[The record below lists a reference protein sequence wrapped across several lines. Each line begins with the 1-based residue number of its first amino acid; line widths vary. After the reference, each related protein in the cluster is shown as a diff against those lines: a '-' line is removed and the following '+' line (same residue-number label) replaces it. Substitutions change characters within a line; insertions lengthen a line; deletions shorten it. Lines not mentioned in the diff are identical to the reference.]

1 MYARLYGAEEEAT
14 TELQEKTADLKID
27 NSEKADKAKEQPQ
40 PEKLDA
46 LQKEQLKKDKKKQA
60 RAEARVT
67 IKRIERTKRKCVI
80 VVAGMEAFDV
90 DLKKAAKLFATK
102 FACGSSVTKNAA
114 GVEEI
119 VVQGDVQDDIYELIL
134 KTYKAIPDESVV
146 MD

>member
-40 PEKLDA
+40 PG
-46 LQKEQLKKDKKKQA
+46 
-60 RAEARVT
+60 AEARVT